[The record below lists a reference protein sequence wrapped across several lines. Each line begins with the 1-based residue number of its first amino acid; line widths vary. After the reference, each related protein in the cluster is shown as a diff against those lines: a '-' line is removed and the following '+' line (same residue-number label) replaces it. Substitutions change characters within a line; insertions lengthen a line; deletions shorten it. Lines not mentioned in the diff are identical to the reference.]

1 MSGFRDFSSDS
12 LAAQVKTLSSSLDE
26 DDWDTEPNTANTIH
40 SNPGPTLPSSQHEP
54 IQSSNDSWRE
64 QSGHDWLQTRKS
76 VTSTVRPMAAT
87 PIIQSSA
94 YLVSSSTHTTTLKQS
109 MPSLVTSGGYG
120 TPQFPVLK
128 RSQTAFVKPTPSS
141 VKPVGP
147 VGSVKPVESTKQ
159 PVLNAA
165 QMAAAA
171 SWRDEK
177 EEDWLSQ
184 RRSTTNSGRLSINQT
199 PLQYKPQQLSQ
210 PHSFAAPLPSV
221 IPAVAL
227 SHKHLPTADSIL
239 IPTQYAHSNMGI
251 NTTALAAKFPF
262 FTPSEI
268 AAFHQ
273 QFAAVDKDNQDRVHT
288 SDLSAISTKTGES
301 FQAVTAKLTQL
312 SLTDKDGLVSFDGF
326 LKAVSKVR
334 EEKGGTT
341 ERDDKKIVLH
351 GHMEN
356 TTHTINV
363 DEKESFTV
371 HINQQL
377 ANDKDVKSR
386 LPIDPR
392 SMQVFS
398 ECKDGLI
405 LAKLINDS
413 QSGTIDERVLNVG
426 KKLNTFQM
434 TENNNVVVNSAKA
447 IGCSVVNIGSQ
458 DIMEGREHLI
468 LGLIWQI
475 IKIGL
480 QAFID
485 IKVHPELFRLLEN
498 GELLEDFLKLPAE
511 QILLRWFNYH
521 LKKAGH
527 ARKVNNFTSDVKD
540 GENYTVLLNQL
551 APECC
556 SRSPL
561 QTPDL
566 LQRAEQILV
575 NADKIGCR
583 KYLTAK
589 TMVEGNQKLNFA
601 FVAHLF
607 NTRPGLE
614 KLTEAEMAQLDDWL
628 FKSEGDREAR
638 AFALWLNSLGVEPFV
653 NNLFDDLCDGLVL
666 LQAMDKVHPGLVD
679 WKKVNRPAP
688 VASKFKKVE
697 NTNYVVVLGKSLKF
711 SLVGIQG
718 SDIVDGNK
726 TLTLGLVWQ
735 LMREHVVQTLK
746 SLSKAGHDITDSDIV
761 KWANDAVKASGKS
774 STMSSFKDPSLH
786 NGIFLLDLLQAIK
799 KGIVN
804 SELVTNGATDES
816 AKMNAKYAISI
827 ARKLGATIFVLPED
841 IVEVKSKMIMTFVGT
856 IMALAKS
863 GVLN

>member
-1 MSGFRDFSSDS
+1 
-12 LAAQVKTLSSSLDE
+12 
-26 DDWDTEPNTANTIH
+26 
-40 SNPGPTLPSSQHEP
+40 
-54 IQSSNDSWRE
+54 
-64 QSGHDWLQTRKS
+64 
-76 VTSTVRPMAAT
+76 
-87 PIIQSSA
+87 
-94 YLVSSSTHTTTLKQS
+94 
-109 MPSLVTSGGYG
+109 
-120 TPQFPVLK
+120 
-128 RSQTAFVKPTPSS
+128 
-141 VKPVGP
+141 
-147 VGSVKPVESTKQ
+147 
-159 PVLNAA
+159 
-165 QMAAAA
+165 
-171 SWRDEK
+171 
-177 EEDWLSQ
+177 
-184 RRSTTNSGRLSINQT
+184 
-199 PLQYKPQQLSQ
+199 
-210 PHSFAAPLPSV
+210 
-221 IPAVAL
+221 
-227 SHKHLPTADSIL
+227 
-239 IPTQYAHSNMGI
+239 MGI
-251 NTTALAAKFPF
+251 NTTALAARFPF
-262 FTPSEI
+262 FTASEI

-273 QFAAVDKDNQDRVHT
+273 QFAALDKESQDRVHP
-288 SDLSAISTKTGES
+288 SELSTLATKSGES

-312 SLTDKDGLVSFDGF
+312 NLNDKDGLVSFESF
-326 LKAVSKVR
+326 LKAVSKIR
-334 EEKGGTT
+334 EEKGVTVG
-341 ERDDKKIVLH
+341 RDDKKIVLH
-351 GHMEN
+351 GHNEN
-356 TTHTINV
+356 TTHTINE

-377 ANDKDVKSR
+377 GGDKDLKAR

-392 SMQVFS
+392 SMQIFA

-405 LAKLINDS
+405 LAKLINDA
-413 QSGTIDERVLNVG
+413 QPGTIDERVLNVA

-447 IGCSVVNIGSQ
+447 IGCSVVNIGAQ

-485 IKVHPELFRLLEN
+485 IKVHPELFRLLEP
-498 GELLEDFLKLPAE
+498 GEQLEDFLKLPPE

-527 ARKVNNFTSDVKD
+527 NRKVTNFTTDVKD
-540 GENYTVLLNQL
+540 GENYTILLNQL
-551 APECC
+551 APEAC
-556 SRSPL
+556 SRAPL
-561 QTPDL
+561 QTKDL
-566 LQRAEQILV
+566 LARAEQILS

-583 KYLTAK
+583 KYLTPK

-614 KLTEAEMAQLDDWL
+614 KLTEAEMAQLDEWL
-628 FKSEGDREAR
+628 FSSEGDREAR

-653 NNLFDDLCDGLVL
+653 NNLFDDLSDGLIL
-666 LQAMDKVHPGLVD
+666 LQAMDKVHPGIVD
-679 WKKVNRPAP
+679 WKKVNKPAP
-688 VASKFKKVE
+688 IASKFKKVE

-735 LMREHVVQTLK
+735 LMRDHVVQTLK
-746 SLSKAGHDITDSDIV
+746 SLSRAGQDITDADII
-761 KWANDAVKASGKS
+761 KWANDTVRAAGKS
-774 STMSSFKDPSLH
+774 STMTTFKDPSLH
-786 NGIFLLDLLQAIK
+786 TGMFFLDLLHAIK

-804 SELVTNGATDES
+804 YELVTSGNTDES

-841 IVEVKSKMIMTFVGT
+841 ICEVKPKMIMTFVGT

-863 GVLN
+863 GVLSA